1 MRSLLHVLP
10 PFFSRSHLLFILHQS
25 IHPSNHPFVNP
36 LIHPSTH
43 SSNRPSIF
51 HDPSKNVSLSLYFYS
66 SSIHPSIYQSI
77 DPSIHPFIQSS
88 IYCSRSIQERFS
100 VHLSACS
107 SVCASACLSR
117 FKRHGILCIEHL
129 HNNIYC

>member
-51 HDPSKNVSLSLYFYS
+51 HHPSKNVSLSLCFYS
-66 SSIHPSIYQSI
+66 SSIHPPIH
-77 DPSIHPFIQSS
+77 PSIHLLFTIHPRTFL
-88 IYCSRSIQERFS
+88 CP
-100 VHLSACS
+100 
-107 SVCASACLSR
+107 SVCLFIC
-117 FKRHGILCIEHL
+117 LCICMSVSFQKTWDIVHRT
-129 HNNIYC
+129 